1 MPLNGPSPHFRFD
14 QNRTSSRFP
23 SNRANRCGADT
34 PVCAPPKAAN
44 LNAECG
50 MRNAERDEAAPREH
64 RASLQLRRFAPRADR
79 SVCAT
84 LADATAHFSVLNSQF
99 AVLLFCV
106 LASLL
111 TSSLEAA
118 PPRRIVTLVP
128 SAAEILDGL
137 GIAERIVGVTD
148 YTDFPASMESLP
160 RIGAFN
166 NLNVEAIVALHPDLA
181 VATSDGNS
189 AAVLDRLRRL
199 GIEVFVLDLRY
210 WKTTRL
216 GIVALGR
223 KTGRA
228 EAGKALVAEMDRV
241 AACVATRTKRATRP
255 RVLFAFDM
263 NPVIA
268 PGRDSFTNELIGM
281 AGGFSVTKSNPAPY
295 PRLSAEGLIAL
306 APDVV
311 VVSTMNPS
319 NDLEAWRAWLG
330 RWPAIPA
337 VKSGAIRMVD
347 SRTID
352 RPSHRLVIGL
362 RELAASLHPE
372 LFPKGVC
379 RPDWSGATK

>member
-1 MPLNGPSPHFRFD
+1 
-14 QNRTSSRFP
+14 
-23 SNRANRCGADT
+23 
-34 PVCAPPKAAN
+34 
-44 LNAECG
+44 